1 MGRHIARNPW
11 RHYSGRLFATAASTV
26 LGLPVYDTQCGAKL
40 FRVTPLLPSIF
51 ATPFV
56 ARWIFD
62 VEILAR
68 FLSTDRRGPAHV
80 ATSLYE
86 LPLDE
91 WIDVQG
97 SKLRTKDFARAALD
111 LARIRATYPMKG

>member
-1 MGRHIARNPW
+1 MSMPFPAQKHRRDVSIVEVLSYVSRDHRFVQLEQVKITIAHFGGNLEA
-11 RHYSGRLFATAASTV
+11 HMKEL
-26 LGLPVYDTQCGAKL
+26 TQAG
-40 FRVTPLLPSIF
+40 V
-51 ATPFV
+51 V
-56 ARWIFD
+56 
-62 VEILAR
+62 
-68 FLSTDRRGPAHV
+68 RRGPAHV